1 MATNTGPDNRQ
12 TMEGYVAGFLLLLTS
27 VAAAAMVWTRIQAD
41 VDQTSLEEMLVAID
55 ENLLWYIWH
64 GTARAFFGGLLIGSA
79 SLIRPAMSLAQGWQ
93 LRWSSLLLSLGGTA
107 MIISGVL
114 VIFIASVYWTDTYNI
129 EQFDEYR
136 KVTGS
141 IGNTLI
147 GLAIIGLCPV
157 QWRLG
162 GMMKLVGGLAPITGL
177 GMIIVWWDSLN
188 VHQLTGTLFLLWMLG
203 TAFSLIFGWF
213 GRSRVGGSDPAS
225 EPVSKF

>member
-1 MATNTGPDNRQ
+1 
-12 TMEGYVAGFLLLLTS
+12 MEGCVAGFLLLLTS

-41 VDQTSLEEMLVAID
+41 VDQASFEEMLVAID

-79 SLIRPAMSLAQGWQ
+79 SLIRSAMSLAQGWQ

-107 MIISGVL
+107 MIVSGVL
-114 VIFIASVYWTDTYNI
+114 VVFIASVYWTDTYDI

-136 KVTGS
+136 RVAGS
-141 IGNTLI
+141 IGNTLV
-147 GLAIIGLCPV
+147 GLAIIGLTLV

-162 GMMKLVGGLAPITGL
+162 GLMKLLGGLAPITGL
-177 GMIIVWWDSLN
+177 GMIMVWWDSLN

-213 GRSRVGGSDPAS
+213 GSSRDDDSERVS
-225 EPVSKF
+225 EPAKEFQA